1 MEIRSVALIGAGAVG
16 SFIAYALAGK
26 DGVDFCVVADGARKE
41 RLEREGIAVNNKKEI
56 VTLRPRVCTPEEAKG
71 ADLLLVAVK
80 YTALDS
86 VLEDIR
92 TICSPDTVILSLLNG
107 IDSEEKIAEVI
118 DPAQIVYSL
127 MRVSSE
133 RRKDAEGRDVVTF
146 DPTIKWGV
154 YLGEKG
160 SPVKSAR
167 IEAIEDLF
175 AGTTCSVY
183 FMENILQDQW
193 AKYASNICYNIP
205 QAVLS
210 VPFKA
215 YFDSAH
221 VQFLRDRLLKEVT
234 RVGAAMGIEV
244 PGPSLSWDS
253 CLPTARFSTLQDL
266 DAGRHTE
273 IEMFAGV
280 LMRKAAEV
288 GVEVPYAT
296 FAYHAIK
303 ALEEKN
309 DGKFD

>member
-1 MEIRSVALIGAGAVG
+1 MKIRSVALIGAGAVG

-92 TICSPDTVILSLLNG
+92 TICSPDTVVLSLLNG

-193 AKYASNICYNIP
+193 AKYASNICYNLP
-205 QAVLS
+205 QAVLG

>member
-92 TICSPDTVILSLLNG
+92 TICSPDTVVLSLLNG

-167 IEAIEDLF
+167 IEAVEDLF

-193 AKYASNICYNIP
+193 AKYASNICYNLP
-205 QAVLS
+205 QAVLG

>member
-1 MEIRSVALIGAGAVG
+1 MKIRSVALIGAGAVG

-92 TICSPDTVILSLLNG
+92 TICSPDTVVLSLLNG

>member
-92 TICSPDTVILSLLNG
+92 TICSPDTVVLSLLNG

-280 LMRKAAEV
+280 FMRKAAEV

>member
-92 TICSPDTVILSLLNG
+92 TICSPDTVVLSLLNG

-133 RRKDAEGRDVVTF
+133 RRKDAEGRDIVTF

-167 IEAIEDLF
+167 IEAIRISGPNMRPTSATIFRRLF
-175 AGTTCSVY
+175 WACLLRRILTPRMCS
-183 FMENILQDQW
+183 FC
-193 AKYASNICYNIP
+193 ATGCS
-205 QAVLS
+205 
-210 VPFKA
+210 
-215 YFDSAH
+215 
-221 VQFLRDRLLKEVT
+221 
-234 RVGAAMGIEV
+234 
-244 PGPSLSWDS
+244 
-253 CLPTARFSTLQDL
+253 
-266 DAGRHTE
+266 
-273 IEMFAGV
+273 
-280 LMRKAAEV
+280 RK
-288 GVEVPYAT
+288 
-296 FAYHAIK
+296 
-303 ALEEKN
+303 
-309 DGKFD
+309 

>member
-92 TICSPDTVILSLLNG
+92 TICSPDTVVLSLLNG

-167 IEAIEDLF
+167 IEAVEDLF

-205 QAVLS
+205 QAVLN

-266 DAGRHTE
+266 DAGRHSE